1 MPRLGFAVIRL
12 RAHMLGRG
20 FGWER
25 GRLGSSGG
33 MDSGLTVA
41 VTGATGTVG
50 RELIALLEADDRVS
64 GVVATARRPRDGRD
78 LGWRDTAVTPADVRD
93 PTALDRAFAGADV
106 VVHAAF
112 SIYGMRQS
120 RPELHAVNVEGSL
133 NVAKAAVRAG
143 VKRFVYLSS
152 IAAYGILPDNPQP
165 LREDDPLRPTDHHF
179 YATHKAE
186 VEPRLRAVLAE
197 AGIETYVLRPCGIV
211 GPHAA
216 GAALDPVPRR
226 ASDLARRALRAA
238 SRIGLRPVVIA
249 PAVPTQFVHASDV
262 AAAALLCVHGQG
274 PVGAYNL
281 AGDDVVEGEEVPELL
296 GLRTLPLPRHVRRP
310 AMRAVAALQSLHPVF
325 AWPLTFAEPVLVDT
339 TKARTELGWRP
350 RYSSRAALVATRPGL
365 GL

>member
-1 MPRLGFAVIRL
+1 
-12 RAHMLGRG
+12 
-20 FGWER
+20 
-25 GRLGSSGG
+25 
-33 MDSGLTVA
+33 MDTGLTVA

-50 RELIALLEADDRVS
+50 RELIAQLEADDRVS
-64 GVVATARRPRDGRD
+64 RVVATARRRRDGRE
-78 LGWRDTAVTPADVRD
+78 LGWRQTSVTPADVRD
-93 PTALDRAFAGADV
+93 PAALDRAFAGADV

-112 SIYGMRQS
+112 SIYGMRQ
-120 RPELHAVNVEGSL
+120 RFDELHAVNVEGSL
-133 NVAKAAVRAG
+133 NVAAAAVRAG

-152 IAAYGILPDNPQP
+152 IAAYGIRPDNPQP
-165 LREDDPLRPTDHHF
+165 LREGDELRTTANHF

-186 VEPRLRAVLAE
+186 VEPRLRALLAD

-216 GAALDPVPRR
+216 GAALDPVPNRV
-226 ASDLARRALRAA
+226 SNLARRALRAA
-238 SRIGLRPVVIA
+238 ARAGVRPVVIA

-274 PVGAYNL
+274 PAGAYNL
-281 AGDDVVEGEEVPELL
+281 AGEDVIEGEEVPGLL
-296 GLRTLPLPRHVRRP
+296 GFRTLPLPRRVRRP
-310 AMRAVAALQSLHPVF
+310 AMRAIAALQSLHPVF

-350 RYSSRAALVATRPGL
+350 RYSSRSALVATRPGL